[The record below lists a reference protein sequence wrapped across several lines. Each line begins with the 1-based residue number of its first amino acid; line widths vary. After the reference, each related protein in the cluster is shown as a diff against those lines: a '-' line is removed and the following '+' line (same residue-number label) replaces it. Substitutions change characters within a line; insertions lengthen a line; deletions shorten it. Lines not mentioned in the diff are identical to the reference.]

1 MTPALALATPEQI
14 AYLKRLCVQTGKT
27 DLQLCATVGKTDFE
41 ALTKGEASK
50 IIGTIKLAMGGEKRP
65 DTEPT
70 SRFPT
75 PLAIRRLIEADAE
88 IPAEYDEHA
97 RWIVDH
103 VRLSVD
109 LIRLAGRRARSEGIN
124 RGGDIKMADLLKHF
138 KTWDELAKAFDV
150 TVPTAKAWGE
160 ILPAS
165 RAYEAEVKTAGF
177 VTAPRRNA

>member
-1 MTPALALATPEQI
+1 MNTALAYATPEQI
-14 AYLKRLCVQTGKT
+14 GYLKRLCPQAGMT
-27 DLQLCATVGKTDFE
+27 DLQACAIVGKTDFE
-41 ALTKGEASK
+41 DLTKSEASK
-50 IIGTIKLAMGGEKRP
+50 IIGMIKLTIGSEKKHESEGRSKFLTAMSLRRIAEGA
-65 DTEPT
+65 TEAP
-70 SRFPT
+70 
-75 PLAIRRLIEADAE
+75 ADL
-88 IPAEYDEHA
+88 DEHA
-97 RWIVDH
+97 RWVLDH
-103 VRLSVD
+103 LRLA
-109 LIRLAGRRARSEGIN
+109 IEIKRLAGGALRPEGTN